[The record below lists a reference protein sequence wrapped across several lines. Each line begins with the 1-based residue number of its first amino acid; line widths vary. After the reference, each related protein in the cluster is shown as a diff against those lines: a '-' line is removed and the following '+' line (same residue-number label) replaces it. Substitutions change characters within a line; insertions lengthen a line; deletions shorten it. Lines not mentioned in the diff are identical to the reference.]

1 MPLAIP
7 VVRPR
12 LFLDRS
18 GSVSSTNDVDA
29 DGAALLLAG
38 ERRPLMAGQRRAAV
52 ASRRPQAR
60 EPAWL
65 PSTPSTVHGPAPAVF
80 DNLALLFSCQATN
93 VRPLYR

>member
-1 MPLAIP
+1 MGSWGCPWMPLAIP

-38 ERRPLMAGQRRAAV
+38 ERRPLMAGQKASGGGVSATAGERASLA
-52 ASRRPQAR
+52 AIHAQHCSRPCPGR
-60 EPAWL
+60 
-65 PSTPSTVHGPAPAVF
+65 F
-80 DNLALLFSCQATN
+80 
-93 VRPLYR
+93 